1 MTVCIAAVCE
11 SGSKIVVAAD
21 RMMTYRQPLNLEF
34 ETEEQKI
41 EQLGS
46 SCVALVAGPTGYA
59 TEILEKS
66 RDKIGGNLSPEI
78 DIVSNIV
85 KNEYAAVL
93 MAKID
98 ETVISAS
105 LGVDYA
111 KFLQRGGTLP
121 NYLQVQAQTYQQIF
135 MLSQQFNL
143 TVEIIV
149 AGIDTLGAH
158 ISVVIHP
165 GTLISL
171 NKLGYGAIGSGA
183 IHSDDFSFIKR
194 SDQ

>member
-1 MTVCIAAVCE
+1 
-11 SGSKIVVAAD
+11 
-21 RMMTYRQPLNLEF
+21 
-34 ETEEQKI
+34 
-41 EQLGS
+41 
-46 SCVALVAGPTGYA
+46 
-59 TEILEKS
+59 
-66 RDKIGGNLSPEI
+66 
-78 DIVSNIV
+78 
-85 KNEYAAVL
+85 